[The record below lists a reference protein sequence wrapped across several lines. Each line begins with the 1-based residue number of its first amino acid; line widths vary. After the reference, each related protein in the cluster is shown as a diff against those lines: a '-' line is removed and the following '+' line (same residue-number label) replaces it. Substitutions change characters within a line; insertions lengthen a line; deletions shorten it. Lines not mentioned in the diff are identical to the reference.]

1 MNNPKPG
8 EWRADELSQNYIAD
22 YKPFNF
28 VDGEGVRCSLYVSG
42 CMFHCE
48 GCYNQATW
56 SFRYGRPYTKE
67 LEDKIM
73 ADLAEPYV
81 QGLTLLGGEP
91 FLNTTFLIPLLK
103 RIRRELPDKDIWS
116 WTGYTW
122 EELVGTNG
130 SDKAFT
136 QGLLSNPTAETDDK
150 LEMLDLLDVLVDGRF
165 ELSKKNLM
173 LQCRG
178 SSNQRIIDV
187 PKSRS
192 KGQVVIWE
200 KLNDGENSFEQIHK
214 EKLI

>member
-1 MNNPKPG
+1 
-8 EWRADELSQNYIAD
+8 
-22 YKPFNF
+22 
-28 VDGEGVRCSLYVSG
+28 
-42 CMFHCE
+42 MFHCE

-122 EELVGTNG
+122 EEMML
-130 SDKAFT
+130 
-136 QGLLSNPTAETDDK
+136 ETDDK

-173 LQCRG
+173 LQFRG

-200 KLNDGENSFEQIHK
+200 KLNDGENNFEQIHK